1 MNSKNNKSS
10 ESHKVALNLGDKIA
24 LKWGDKY
31 FVFSNA
37 SIYYRWKDIKKLDK
51 NNESEISAQ
60 TCNNKLR
67 LPDESYAVWDIQ
79 DDFDYVIKKK
89 REALNDNQLII
100 IYINKIENWITSKIK
115 SGYYLELLIPEMMNL
130 LGSTEK
136 KIIKE
141 KK

>member
-1 MNSKNNKSS
+1 MNSKYSKSS

-60 TCNNKLR
+60 TWNNKFR

-136 KIIKE
+136 KIIKD